1 MAGPT
6 FVIHGAVTDTHSSAK
21 HRVGTVYIAPNGNE
35 YTYIQADDAITVNQA
50 VKMDSTTGVKVTPT
64 AAVSDMLFGVAETAI
79 ADEYYGWITTKG
91 VASCLVA
98 DSMAVGDP
106 MASSG
111 TAGTLTKA
119 VEAGSGDYEHVRA
132 ELLAAN
138 SSGAAAARA
147 VRLF

>member
-6 FVIHGAVTDTHSSAK
+6 IVIHGAVTDTHTSPK
-21 HRVGTVYIAPNGNE
+21 HRVGTKYIAPNGNE
-35 YTYIQADDAITVNQA
+35 YTYIQADDAIAVNSA

-64 AAVSDMLFGVAETAI
+64 AAAGDFLFGVAETAF
-79 ADEYYGWITTKG
+79 ADEAYGWVTTEG
-91 VASCLVA
+91 IALCLVA
-98 DSMAVGDP
+98 DSMAAGDV
-106 MASSG
+106 MAASG

-138 SSGAAAARA
+138 SSGGAAARL
-147 VRLF
+147 VRLI